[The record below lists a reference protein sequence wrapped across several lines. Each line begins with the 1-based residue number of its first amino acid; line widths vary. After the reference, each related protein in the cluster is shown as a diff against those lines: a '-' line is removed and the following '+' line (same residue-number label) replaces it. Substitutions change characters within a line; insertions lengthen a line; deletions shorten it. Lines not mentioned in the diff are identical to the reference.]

1 MGLAEE
7 LIKQGGWE
15 WRQGQAT
22 RPQDTMPDIAM
33 ITPEYKP
40 GFAYFLA
47 EVFNRV
53 QGEVFLDNRVIAR
66 LLSTAPELLSFLE
79 GVLEYDDWL
88 HDLLD
93 AANNGDYTALEAAK
107 QVNLKWA
114 ELVRLGR
121 ITHAM
126 ATGEN
131 QELLHQAVADEQAR
145 PRLIVSDEARAKIL
159 EFPRRADDVEP
170 ELPRGTS

>member
-33 ITPEYKP
+33 IT
-40 GFAYFLA
+40 
-47 EVFNRV
+47 
-53 QGEVFLDNRVIAR
+53 
-66 LLSTAPELLSFLE
+66 
-79 GVLEYDDWL
+79 
-88 HDLLD
+88 
-93 AANNGDYTALEAAK
+93 K